1 MSETKYELPAWCNG
15 LIVFLFTPALLFVL
29 LTAFLALVLV
39 VAMALVINIPVVIWC
54 AITGQK
60 YELWPMNQNQNEKRS
75 RKY

>member
-1 MSETKYELPAWCNG
+1 MKETKYELPAWCNG
-15 LIVFLFTPALLFVL
+15 LIIFLFTPALLFVL

-60 YELWPMNQNQNEKRS
+60 YELWPMNQKQNNEEK
-75 RKY
+75 